1 MLRYLKGTQEY
12 GIQYTRDL
20 KRLRLRN
27 QKLNTLYGHSDS
39 DFPGCCDA
47 ARSTSGNVILMN
59 AGTIAWYSG
68 HQTKTALCTAMAETI
83 ALAKV
88 ALKVMYLREI
98 LFDLQ

>member
-59 AGTIAWYSG
+59 AGKLHGIQVIRQRQHFAQQW
-68 HQTKTALCTAMAETI
+68 
-83 ALAKV
+83 
-88 ALKVMYLREI
+88 LRQ
-98 LFDLQ
+98 LH